1 MFFESFDG
9 TRLSYED
16 YGEGE
21 PIVFVAG
28 VMLDADM
35 WEYQIPYFVERG
47 YRCIAFDRRGHGRSD
62 RPSTGYDLDSF
73 ADDLAALLRHT
84 GVEGATL
91 VGHSLGSVE
100 VAHYLVRHAQQR
112 VVRAALVSTMLPCL
126 IRSDDNPEGVP
137 AQAVD
142 AAAAKF
148 RADRPKALA
157 DQAQAFF
164 ASHLNPQVSPAM
176 IDWMMGLCLRPS
188 PWAVLKGQEVVR
200 TADLRDTLPKIT
212 VPTLVVHGVADFSAP
227 IDVTGR
233 RTAKLI
239 PGCRYVEYPT
249 AGHGVF
255 ASHHEQ
261 LNADLLAF
269 ITS

>member
-1 MFFESFDG
+1 M
-9 TRLSYED
+9 
-16 YGEGE
+16 
-21 PIVFVAG
+21 
-28 VMLDADM
+28 
-35 WEYQIPYFVERG
+35 
-47 YRCIAFDRRGHGRSD
+47 
-62 RPSTGYDLDSF
+62 
-73 ADDLAALLRHT
+73 
-84 GVEGATL
+84 
-91 VGHSLGSVE
+91 
-100 VAHYLVRHAQQR
+100 
-112 VVRAALVSTMLPCL
+112 
-126 IRSDDNPEGVP
+126 
-137 AQAVD
+137 
-142 AAAAKF
+142 
-148 RADRPKALA
+148 
-157 DQAQAFF
+157 
-164 ASHLNPQVSPAM
+164 
-176 IDWMMGLCLRPS
+176 
-188 PWAVLKGQEVVR
+188 R